1 MFVPLLVLK
10 NALRHRLRTILTVLG
25 IVVAIAAFGLLRTL
39 VDAWYAGANA
49 SSSARLVTRNS
60 VSLVFPLPISYAGK
74 LRQVS
79 GVTGVAWAN
88 WFGGVYVSE
97 RNFFPQFAISGAS
110 YLDLYPEF
118 VLPEA
123 ARHAFLADRQGAIAG
138 RKLAD
143 KFGWKVGDQIPL
155 RGTIYPGTW
164 TFNLRGIY
172 DGAETSTDTS
182 SFFFHYA
189 YLNETFKQR
198 YGRSMDSVGLY
209 IESLEDPSAAATV
222 SQTIDA
228 MFRNSY
234 AETLT
239 ETEKAFQLGFVAMS
253 DAIIGAIQAVSYI
266 VIVIIMAV
274 MANTM
279 AMTARERYAEYAT
292 LKALGFGGG
301 FVALLIVLESA
312 AIALAGG
319 ALGVLATFP
328 LARAFASTI
337 GSLITGFEVSR
348 ETIALQLAA
357 ALAVGMIAA
366 AIPAWRAARLRIVDG
381 LRAIG

>member
-1 MFVPLLVLK
+1 MFVPLLVLR
-10 NALRHRLRTILTVLG
+10 NAFRHKLRTTLTIVG
-25 IVVAIAAFGLLRTL
+25 IVVAIAAFGMLRTI

-49 SSSARLVTRNS
+49 SSSARLVTRS
-60 VSLVFPLPISYAGK
+60 AVSLVFPLPLNYAQK
-74 LRQVS
+74 IRQID
-79 GVTGVAWAN
+79 GVAAVGWAN

-97 RNFFPQFAISGAS
+97 RNFFAQFGVSPS
-110 YLDLYPEF
+110 YFDLYPEF
-118 VLPEA
+118 VLSDDE
-123 ARHAFLADRQGAIAG
+123 RRAFTGDRVGAVAG

-143 KFGWKVGDQIPL
+143 KYGWKVGDQIPL

-172 DGAETSTDTS
+172 EGAEEGTDTS
-182 SFFFHYA
+182 TFFFHFD
-189 YLNETFKQR
+189 YLNETIKRR
-198 YGRSMDSVGLY
+198 YPGRGDQAGVFVEL
-209 IESLEDPSAAATV
+209 LRNADDAAAV
-222 SQTIDA
+222 SQAIDA
-228 MFRNSY
+228 TFRNSL

-253 DAIIGAIQAVSYI
+253 DAIIGAVQAVSYI

-301 FVALLIVLESA
+301 FVALLIVLESI

-319 ALGVLATFP
+319 GLGVLATFP

-337 GSLITGFEVSR
+337 GSLISGFEVSR
-348 ETIALQLAA
+348 ETIALQLSA
-357 ALAVGMIAA
+357 ALTVGVIAA

>member
-1 MFVPLLVLK
+1 MFVPLFVLR
-10 NALRHRLRTILTVLG
+10 NAFRHRLRTILTILG

-39 VDAWYAGANA
+39 VDAWYAGVNA

-60 VSLVFPLPISYAGK
+60 VSLVFPLPISYAEK
-74 LRQVS
+74 LRQVP
-79 GVTGVAWAN
+79 GITGVAWAN
-88 WFGGVYVSE
+88 WFGGIYVSE

-118 VLPEA
+118 VLSDAE
-123 ARHAFLADRQGAIAG
+123 RRAFLADRQGAIAG
-138 RKLAD
+138 RKLAA

-155 RGTIYPGTW
+155 RGTIFPGIW

-172 DGAETSTDTS
+172 DGAEPSTDTS
-182 SFFFHYA
+182 SFFFHYT
-189 YLNETFKQR
+189 YLNETYRQR
-198 YGRSMDSVGLY
+198 YGRSMNDVGLF
-209 IESLEDPSAAATV
+209 IESLKDPDSAAAV
-222 SQTIDA
+222 SQAVDT

-253 DAIIGAIQAVSYI
+253 DAIIGAIQAVSYV

-292 LKALGFGGG
+292 LKAIGFGGG
-301 FVALLIVLESA
+301 FVAALIVLESV

-319 ALGVLATFP
+319 ALGVAVTFP

-348 ETIALQLAA
+348 ETIGWQLGSAA
-357 ALAVGMIAA
+357 AVGAIAA
-366 AIPAWRAARLRIVDG
+366 VIPAWRAARLRIVDG